1 MTMGELSGRIAL
13 VTGASRGLG
22 KGIALV
28 LAEKGADVVVNYH
41 ASAAEAEE
49 VAQACRQ
56 FGVRALALQANVGR
70 ADEVEALLRA
80 IDEQLGPIDFLIN
93 NAGTSR
99 AENIFDI
106 TEESWDALIQTN
118 LKSMFLCS
126 KQAMLRMREHHF

>member
-70 ADEVEALLRA
+70 ADEVEALFRA
-80 IDEQLGPIDFLIN
+80 ID
-93 NAGTSR
+93 
-99 AENIFDI
+99 
-106 TEESWDALIQTN
+106 
-118 LKSMFLCS
+118 
-126 KQAMLRMREHHF
+126 